1 MDPPIRQRRRPALSC
16 VLCRQRKI
24 KCDRKV
30 PCRPCVASGNQF
42 CTYRADQAPP
52 RRRYDT
58 ASTPAASTSSVD
70 SQRPPGVFVFNASS
84 NTEDNNP
91 ITQPQESQTIREL
104 ASKIQDLEKLL
115 SETKQQNNAVNN
127 TLANPDNI
135 DSSVQSNNNLKTPKV
150 PKAEELFSAN
160 ARDESR
166 ASRSRFFGHTNW
178 MVMFSQFEILQD
190 FSKEPEWD
198 ESRALLQ
205 QCKATMRAIKSESK
219 VNPHPLPNP
228 RDYIPPRQLCDELVQ
243 LYLRTFETTYR
254 ILHVPTFMKAY
265 RSFWEDSAPADTI
278 FVTKLLLVIAVG
290 AAWYQGDSPL
300 VSRPST
306 VSWVSAAR
314 TWLQA
319 PFEKAQLSFDS
330 IQLQCLLALA
340 RQANDIGADTF
351 WASASN
357 ILTMALNMGLHRDPG
372 MFPGVS
378 VFEAE
383 MRRRVWATVLEFAVQ
398 SNPYAG
404 LPLLLSSEDY
414 DCRPPSNL
422 DDCDFDETTTTL
434 PESKPADVFT
444 QTSWQLA
451 LLGSVSI
458 RINVARVVNK
468 IHSQPTYDEVIKLH
482 EALTEAYRAIPSFFR
497 PQNLESQYTSPNQPT
512 SFQVYMLDHLTRRYL
527 IHLHCLYAARAG
539 KSPQFYLSRKVCLD
553 SSLALL
559 SYPPI
564 ATILPKSSEDF
575 ARLRTIGG
583 GMFKEDFFHA
593 SVLICAELQMQASE
607 EYSYMSNELKKPLL
621 DALDRFLGHVAQRLG
636 MGKDSAKGHFFLSI
650 IIAQLRGRNVREA
663 ARMSSKMCLA
673 AWDEKLER
681 IRSWQF
687 NGNSGSGNEIG
698 NPDPYPTPLQSALVP
713 ETELNFDISD
723 SWILDGWDYDFP

>member
-30 PCRPCVASGNQF
+30 PCRQCVTSGNQF
-42 CTYRADQAPP
+42 CTYRSDQQPP

-58 ASTPAASTSSVD
+58 ASPSAASTSSVN
-70 SQRPPGVFVFNASS
+70 SRRPPGVFVFNASS

-91 ITQPQESQTIREL
+91 IPQHQESPIVREL
-104 ASKIQDLEKLL
+104 VNKVQDLEKLL
-115 SETKQQNNAVNN
+115 SETKQQNNLANN

-135 DSSVQSNNNLKTPKV
+135 DSSVRSSNDPKT
-150 PKAEELFSAN
+150 PKAEELFSAK
-160 ARDESR
+160 ARDEST

-178 MVMFSQFEILQD
+178 MLMFSQFDILQD
-190 FSKEPEWD
+190 FSKDPEWN

-205 QCKATMRAIKSESK
+205 QCKATMRAIKSEFK
-219 VNPHPLPNP
+219 ANLFHLPSP

-265 RSFWEDSAPADTI
+265 RSFWEDSETADTH
-278 FVTKLLLVIAVG
+278 FVIKLLLVIAVG
-290 AAWYQGDSPL
+290 AVWYQGDSPL

-306 VSWVSAAR
+306 VSWISAAR

-319 PFEKAQLSFDS
+319 PFEKVQLSFDS

-404 LPLLLSSEDY
+404 MPLLLSSEDY
-414 DCRPPSNL
+414 DCKPPANL

-434 PESKPADVFT
+434 PESKPTGVFT

-451 LLGSVSI
+451 LLGSISV
-458 RINVARVVNK
+458 RINVARLVNK
-468 IHSQPTYDEVIKLH
+468 IHSQPTYDEVINLH
-482 EALTEAYRAIPSFFR
+482 EALTEAYHAIPSFFR
-497 PQNLESQYTSPNQPT
+497 PQNLEPQYTSSNQPT
-512 SFQVYMLDHLTRRYL
+512 SFQIYMLDHLTRRYL
-527 IHLHCLYAARAG
+527 IHLHYLYAARAG
-539 KSPQFYLSRKVCLD
+539 RFPQFYLSRKVCLD
-553 SSLALL
+553 SSVALL

-564 ATILPKSSEDF
+564 ATMLPKSSEDF

-593 SVLICAELQMQASE
+593 SILICSELQMQASE
-607 EYSYMSNELKKPLL
+607 EYSYMSNELKRPLL
-621 DALDRFLGHVAQRLG
+621 DALDRFLGHVAQRLA

-650 IIAQLRGRNVREA
+650 IIAHLRGRNVQEA
-663 ARMSSKMCLA
+663 AKMSSKMCLA
-673 AWDEKLER
+673 AWDEKLEL

-687 NGNSGSGNEIG
+687 NGNSSSGNEVA
-698 NPDPYPTPLQSALVP
+698 NHDPYPDPFQSSLVP
-713 ETELNFDISD
+713 EMELNFDISN
-723 SWILDGWDYDFP
+723 SWILDGWDYEFP